1 MLLLCKYVTEKYTEI
16 FFLFHKLSK
25 AQIQF
30 KGLFISK
37 TKSMHLCFGALQ
49 FINCKWNSEGRR
61 LYRISKPKAKLRTD
75 SINLKIRLE
84 NATLALHGTV
94 TKEICNT
101 SCTLW
106 HFEGLECLGLRLWI
120 VHNAIGWYLMGKLY
134 LTDKKARFFKKC
146 QLLLIILV
154 GMYL

>member
-16 FFLFHKLSK
+16 FFLFHKK
-25 AQIQF
+25 DF
-30 KGLFISK
+30 LFRRQK
-37 TKSMHLCFGALQ
+37 VCTCVLELCKL
-49 FINCKWNSEGRR
+49 INCKWNSEGRR

-75 SINLKIRLE
+75 SINLEIRLE

-101 SCTLW
+101 PCTLW

-120 VHNAIGWYLMGKLY
+120 VHNAIGWYLMSKLY
-134 LTDKKARFFKKC
+134 FTDKKARFFKKC
-146 QLLLIILV
+146 QFILFIILV

>member
-16 FFLFHKLSK
+16 FFLFHKK
-25 AQIQF
+25 DF
-30 KGLFISK
+30 LFRRQK
-37 TKSMHLCFGALQ
+37 VCTCVLELCKL
-49 FINCKWNSEGRR
+49 INCKWNSEGRR

-120 VHNAIGWYLMGKLY
+120 VHNAIGWYLIGKLY

-146 QLLLIILV
+146 QFILFIILV